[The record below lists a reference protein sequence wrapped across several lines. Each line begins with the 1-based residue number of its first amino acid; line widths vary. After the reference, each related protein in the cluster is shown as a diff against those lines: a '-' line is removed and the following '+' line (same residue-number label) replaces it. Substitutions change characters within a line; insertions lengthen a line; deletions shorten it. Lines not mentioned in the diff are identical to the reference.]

1 MYFTNRS
8 LYQGLHYNYIEVC
21 YIKVPN
27 VHVDNLIIITYSL
40 YPNRKFKRNLVS
52 TVSLKFL
59 SAD

>member
-27 VHVDNLIIITYSL
+27 VHVYNLL
-40 YPNRKFKRNLVS
+40 LL
-52 TVSLKFL
+52 TVNTQTGSSKGI
-59 SAD
+59 